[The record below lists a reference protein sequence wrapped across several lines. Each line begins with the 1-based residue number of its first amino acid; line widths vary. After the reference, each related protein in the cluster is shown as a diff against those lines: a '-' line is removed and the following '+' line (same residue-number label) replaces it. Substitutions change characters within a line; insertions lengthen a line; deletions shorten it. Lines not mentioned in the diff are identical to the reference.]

1 MGTITHKAGRVAVG
15 KAADVVI
22 KNLDNDQANGIIRIL
37 SFKCGFEEK
46 EE

>member
-22 KNLDNDQANGIIRIL
+22 KIEKGKLHEENIR
-37 SFKCGFEEK
+37 EK
-46 EE
+46 GEVS